1 MAGPTFPL
9 WYLRGL
15 ISMKFNNLLRCFLLV
30 PLFAI
35 ASGCGGGGSSSATA
49 TLVSLTVSP
58 AKATLSTGAVLQL
71 SAVGSYSDNSTQDLT
86 ASVNWVSSAAT
97 IASVNDATGSKGVVT
112 ALSAGT
118 STITA
123 TLGTFTAS
131 SNLTVVGSTLAS
143 IVITPA
149 DPTLTVGSV
158 QQFLAT
164 GSYADASTQDLTA
177 SVSWKSSA
185 SAVAT
190 VSDAAATKGAATAL
204 AAGSTV
210 ITATLGAVSGSTTL
224 TVNGTSSVLKN
235 VMSITV
241 NGSLCSS
248 ATSSGY
254 LNKPCVSVTV
264 CNPGSTTTC
273 QTVNDILL
281 DTGSYGLRIF
291 KSALSALTLTQVSNA
306 SGSLAGCVQFA
317 DGSALWGPIQ
327 LANVQLGNETAVQIP
342 IQVIDSSFGR
352 RPSACSGADATPAA
366 AGFAGILGVGV
377 FTEDCGSTCVN
388 NAANGLY
395 YSCTGSSCSGSALAL
410 ANQVANPVA
419 KLLQDNNGLIVQLPA
434 VSLGG
439 AASASGSLILGI
451 GTQTNNT
458 LSSPTVF
465 PTDQSGEF
473 TTVFNGVSSASFL
486 DTGSNGLFFATSSSL
501 LPACA
506 SSDSFWYCPGAT
518 TQFSATNVGSSGSPS
533 AAVQFAV
540 GNFTTLTNSSNNVF
554 REIAGTSSFGF
565 DWGLPF
571 YFGRNVYVGFEGKSG
586 LGSTGPYVAY

>member
-1 MAGPTFPL
+1 M
-9 WYLRGL
+9 R
-15 ISMKFNNLLRCFLLV
+15 FNNLLWCALLV
-30 PLFAI
+30 PLFAL
-35 ASGCGGGGSSSATA
+35 ASGCGGGGSSNATA
-49 TLVSLTVSP
+49 KLVSLSVSP
-58 AKATLSTGAVLQL
+58 ANATLSTGEVLQL

-86 ASVNWVSSAAT
+86 ASVSWSSSAAT
-97 IASVNDATGSKGVVT
+97 IASVNDATGSKGMVT
-112 ALSAGT
+112 ALNAGT
-118 STITA
+118 AAITA
-123 TLGTFTAS
+123 TLGSLTAS
-131 SNLTVVGSTLAS
+131 SNFTVVGSTLSS
-143 IVITPA
+143 IVVTPA

-158 QQFLAT
+158 QQFSAT
-164 GSYADASTQDLTA
+164 GSYADGSTQDLTA
-177 SVSWKSSA
+177 SVSWKSSVGTVA
-185 SAVAT
+185 S
-190 VSDAAATKGAATAL
+190 VSDATGTKGAATAL
-204 AAGSTV
+204 AAGSCA

-224 TVNGTSSVLKN
+224 TVTGSSTVLKN

-248 ATSSGY
+248 ATSSDY

-291 KSALSALTLTQVSNA
+291 KSSLSDLTLSQVASG

-317 DGSALWGPIQ
+317 DGSALWGPVQ
-327 LANVQLGNETAVQIP
+327 LANVQLANETAVQIP
-342 IQVIDSSFGR
+342 IQVIDSSFGT

-388 NAANGLY
+388 SAANGLY
-395 YSCTGSSCSGSALAL
+395 YRCTGSGCSGTAVAL

-419 KLLQDNNGLIVQLPA
+419 KLLQDNNGLIVQLPS

-458 LSSPTVF
+458 LSTPTVF

-473 TTVFNGVSSASFL
+473 TTVFNGVSNASFL
-486 DTGSNGLFFATSSSL
+486 DTGSNGLFFANSSSL

-506 SSDSFWYCPGAT
+506 SPNSYWYCPGTT
-518 TQFSATNVGSSGSPS
+518 TQFSATTIGTSGTPS
-533 AAVQFAV
+533 AAVQFSV
-540 GNFTTLTNSSNNVF
+540 GNFSSLINSSNSVF
-554 REIAGTSSFGF
+554 SEIAGTSSFGF

-571 YFGRNVYVGFEGKSG
+571 YFGRNVYVGFEGKSA
-586 LGSTGPYVAY
+586 LGSTGPFVAY